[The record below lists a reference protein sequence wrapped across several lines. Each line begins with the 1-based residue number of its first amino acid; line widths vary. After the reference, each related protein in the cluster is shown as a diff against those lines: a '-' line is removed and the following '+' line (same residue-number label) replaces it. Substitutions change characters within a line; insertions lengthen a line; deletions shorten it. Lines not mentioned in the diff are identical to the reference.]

1 MKSECS
7 YGNCSHGNCSNI
19 THYNSDATSAMVMLV
34 KLKNE
39 LQKIEDKLNNLNV
52 QIDSVSELH
61 YFITIYE

>member
-7 YGNCSHGNCSNI
+7 YGNCSYGNC
-19 THYNSDATSAMVMLV
+19 THYCSDATSAMVMLV

-52 QIDSVSELH
+52 QIDSVRELC
-61 YFITIYE
+61 